1 MKFIRGFFSR
11 LPAYVLWLI
20 MSIVLWGWIFTRITD
35 APAEKKITLFVE
47 APSVSE
53 TQLAAELERA
63 LPDGIR
69 MIQVHSFD
77 YVMFD
82 TSALLSA
89 DLYVVRES
97 SAEQYIDSFLPL
109 EHPTEDCLSM
119 NGVPY
124 GIPAPLPAGSPTART
139 ACSGRIIIS
148 FSGSNPCIPG
158 RRILPRMLSRS
169 LFFLF
174 PENNGRSAVI

>member
-124 GIPAPLPAGSPTART
+124 GIPVYDAAADAGA
-139 ACSGRIIIS
+139 ASGWIS
-148 FSGSNPCIPG
+148 YCPDGLQRENYY
-158 RRILPRMLSRS
+158 
-169 LFFLF
+169 LFFGIQSLHT
-174 PENNGRSAVI
+174 GQTDLAAYAVAESFLSLP